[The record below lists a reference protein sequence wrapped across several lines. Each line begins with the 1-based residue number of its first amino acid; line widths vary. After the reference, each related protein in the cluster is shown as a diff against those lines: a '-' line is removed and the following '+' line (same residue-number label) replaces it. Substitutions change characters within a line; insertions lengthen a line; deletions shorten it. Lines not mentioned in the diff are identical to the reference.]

1 MDRIDT
7 EQRSSLIAFASGAGG
22 NSLEGE
28 GISFRIRVAASA
40 LVASFVIN
48 PTVTIA
54 AMLWARHESIK
65 LHPTLA
71 AINPPT
77 ISRAIADPIIGD
89 PFAYWMIVVG
99 GAQAFAVYRLTLA
112 MKRTAL
118 KIGPPRHRALMSV
131 LLSFIV
137 MAEATAIVGVIMLSQ
152 YTGSISDYL
161 HQLGSYLMFAG
172 NGVGILLCAILVW
185 LDHNQR
191 RGSEKSTMALPL
203 PYNIF
208 FHTWFAGVVCVVY
221 IVFGILFFA
230 FDFLASFHNYFFRL
244 AFSMVELAV
253 LALSVIYLGG
263 FVFPMYRHERYLLSR
278 RDPARDPEP
287 AAGEA

>member
-7 EQRSSLIAFASGAGG
+7 KQRSSLIASASVAGG
-22 NSLEGE
+22 NSLKGE
-28 GISFRIRVAASA
+28 GTSVRIRAAAAA
-40 LVASFVIN
+40 LVAPFLIN

-89 PFAYWMIVVG
+89 PFAYWMFVVG
-99 GAQAFAVYRLTLA
+99 GAQALAVYRLTLA
-112 MKRTAL
+112 LSRTAL
-118 KIGPPRHRALMSV
+118 KIGSPRHRTLMGV
-131 LLSFIV
+131 LLCFIV

-172 NGVGILLCAILVW
+172 NGVGILLCGTFVC

-191 RGSEKSTMALPL
+191 RDGEKSKQALPL

-221 IVFGILFFA
+221 IVFAVLFFA

-244 AFSMVELAV
+244 AFAMVELAV

-263 FVFPMYRHERYLLSR
+263 FAFPMYRHEHYLLSR
-278 RDPARDPEP
+278 RSPARDAEP
-287 AAGEA
+287 AASES